1 MNKTVFKLIF
11 ALSIVSLWSC
21 KDFDTNPKGLINI
34 ILVDSP
40 AQWDSVFVEILG
52 VDVELITSGRED
64 GTIETFFLPYAPGD
78 KKIEVSSLVA
88 GEALL
93 LGRDELPSGKIL
105 NITMKLGDEFYLY
118 LKEKRYNM
126 PLVDPSLK
134 EIPIPIEMDV
144 EQAISYD
151 IVLDF
156 DLEKSIKVTN
166 ENPLSLQLDPV
177 VIAYKGAGT
186 GEITGVVT
194 PTSLQPAIYAIQDGD
209 SISTHSN
216 NSGTYKFILP
226 EGKYSFYFDPKNESY
241 ADTLINNV
249 EIVAGETSTLNR
261 VTLKLKP

>member
-11 ALSIVSLWSC
+11 VFTIFSLWSC
-21 KDFDTNPKGLINI
+21 KDFDTNPKGLVNI

-52 VDVELITSGRED
+52 VEVELISSGRED

-105 NITMKLGDEFYLY
+105 KLTMKLGDEYYLY

-134 EIPIPIEMDV
+134 EIPIQFEMEIEP
-144 EQAISYD
+144 AISYD

-156 DLEKSIKVTN
+156 DLEKSIKVIN
-166 ENPLSLQLDPV
+166 EEPVSLQLDPFM
-177 VIAYKGAGT
+177 IAYKGAGT
-186 GEITGVVT
+186 GEITGTVT

-226 EGKYSFYFDPKNESY
+226 EGTYSFFYDPKNESY
-241 ADTLINNV
+241 ADTLINNI
-249 EIVAGETSTLNR
+249 EIVAGETSTLNI
-261 VTLKLKP
+261 VNLKLKP